1 MMFAL
6 NSVGGGVKIGEGGG
20 AISASGFGPGVPFPP
35 GHRWKSKNGYK
46 SQFD

>member
-6 NSVGGGVKIGEGGG
+6 NSVGGVKIGEGGRS
-20 AISASGFGPGVPFPP
+20 ISASGFGPGVPFPP

>member
-1 MMFAL
+1 MMFPL
-6 NSVGGGVKIGEGGG
+6 NSVGGVKIGEGGG
-20 AISASGFGPGVPFPP
+20 GSISASGFGPGVPFPP